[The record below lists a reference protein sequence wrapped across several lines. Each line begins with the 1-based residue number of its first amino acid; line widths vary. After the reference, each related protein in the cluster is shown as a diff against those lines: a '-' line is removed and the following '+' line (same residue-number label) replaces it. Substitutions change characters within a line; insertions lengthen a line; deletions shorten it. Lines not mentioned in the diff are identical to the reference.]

1 MRRRWYSMRDSYVYR
16 KTVRRHH
23 YSIYRRRLII
33 AFCAIILVGLVSA
46 ALFFDLLH
54 NNKKKS
60 EISKVQTQQIG
71 DNLQVFRSSYFQF
84 RDTGK
89 WVLKTDESNANKY
102 IYYKYKGLNVEHQL
116 IVYVNQVPIPLYLA
130 VARAL
135 PVRVVNND
143 SLDVTTISE
152 PCGREYAPGELHKIK
167 TVSINQA
174 QMLCD
179 PDTPQY
185 SVVLSQIDGNYQL
198 NLRRTDGTPVQL
210 VVTYRDLRL
219 SPGPDTLINIAKN
232 FQSL

>member
-1 MRRRWYSMRDSYVYR
+1 MALSV
-16 KTVRRHH
+16 
-23 YSIYRRRLII
+23 
-33 AFCAIILVGLVSA
+33 LVIVGSLAGV
-46 ALFFDLLH
+46 LFLDLSPDPQ
-54 NNKKKS
+54 KPDT
-60 EISKVQTQQIG
+60 SKVQTA
-71 DNLQVFRSSYFQF
+71 QVSSNMSAFRSPYFQF

-89 WVLKTDESNANKY
+89 WVLKADESNANKY

-130 VARAL
+130 TARVL
-135 PVRVVNND
+135 PVRIVNND
-143 SLDVTTISE
+143 SLDITTVSE
-152 PCGREYAPGELHKIK
+152 PCVSHYAGNELHKIK

-198 NLRRTDGTPVQL
+198 NMTRTDGSPVKL

-219 SPGPDTLINIAKN
+219 NPGPDTLINIAKN
-232 FQSL
+232 FQAL

>member
-1 MRRRWYSMRDSYVYR
+1 MRDSYIYR

-23 YSIYRRRLII
+23 HKTFRRRALVMLSVLIL
-33 AFCAIILVGLVSA
+33 AGVLAGAVFL
-46 ALFFDLLH
+46 DLRRDVQRP
-54 NNKKKS
+54 NV
-60 EISKVQTQQIG
+60 SKVQTTQIS
-71 DNLQVFRSSYFQF
+71 DNMNTFRSSYFQF

-89 WVLKTDESNANKY
+89 WVLKTDESNVSKY

-116 IVYVNQVPIPLYLA
+116 VVYVNQVPIPLYLA
-130 VARAL
+130 SSRVL
-135 PVRVVNND
+135 PIRIVNNN
-143 SLDVTTISE
+143 SLDITTVSE
-152 PCGREYAPGELHKIK
+152 PCVQHYMASELHKVK

-198 NLRRTDGTPVQL
+198 KMTRTDGSPVQL

-219 SPGPDTLINIAKN
+219 KPGPETLLVIAKS
-232 FQSL
+232 FQAL